1 MNPSGDRARPDGSG
15 AGRLL
20 TRRHALE
27 LGGVSALAA
36 LIAACGGSPGT
47 LETSRPEPAGEP
59 QRGGDLVFATNMD
72 ISTLDPVFSQ
82 NFSERF
88 AYYAIYN
95 TLVAY
100 DEDFNIVP
108 ELAVGWDLGD
118 AGRSL
123 TFHLRKNVTFHD
135 GTDCDAEAVKWN
147 LDRILDE
154 STNAPIR
161 GSITPPLKTVT
172 AVDKYTVRLDLAK
185 AWRPLLAAFGER
197 PGFIVSPTAVEKY
210 GKDYGRHP
218 VGSGPFRLVDYTFG
232 SKLDMER
239 FDDYWDPGK
248 PYLDSITMRHTPDQQ
263 VQMTMLR
270 TGEAHIMDAL
280 NPQLALTIQNADG
293 VVVQKARSGRWYA
306 MQMDTDRPPFDD
318 PLLRQAIAH
327 ATNSEAVKEAIYR
340 DEARIATNSIGIGWA
355 YDPKLNKPLYP
366 YDLDLARQK
375 VKDAGADGLEV
386 RYANSSQTDYQQIC
400 QLLYENYS
408 KIGLD
413 PQVETVPGSDYYNL
427 VVEDKLNWTLTAW
440 TPRADPDGLLR
451 TLFHSTSSQN
461 TTGYHN
467 PEVDRLL
474 DRAAGLTDRKAAARI
489 YTEVNRII
497 EKDAPY
503 VWIIWPNSISVTRD
517 NIQGFRFYPD
527 EVFRLRDLWMSS

>member
-1 MNPSGDRARPDGSG
+1 MNRRGGPTPGHAI
-15 AGRLL
+15 

-27 LGGVSALAA
+27 LGGVSALGM

-59 QRGGDLVFATNMD
+59 RRGGDLTFATNMD
-72 ISTLDPVFSQ
+72 IATLDPAFSQ

-95 TLVAY
+95 TLVGY

-118 AGRSL
+118 GGQTL
-123 TFHLRKNVTFHD
+123 TFHLRKNVKFHD

-147 LDRILDE
+147 LDRILEE
-154 STNAPIR
+154 STNSPIR
-161 GSITPPLKTVT
+161 GSLTPPLKTVT
-172 AVDKYTVRLDLAK
+172 AVDKHTVRLDLER

-210 GKDYGRHP
+210 GKDFGQHP
-218 VGSGPFRLVDYTFG
+218 VGSGPFAFASYTYGSELV
-232 SKLDMER
+232 LER
-239 FDDYWDPGK
+239 FEDYWAPGK

-270 TGEAHIMDAL
+270 TGEAHVMDAL
-280 NPQLALTIQNADG
+280 NPQLALTIQNAEG

-306 MQMDTDRPPFDD
+306 MQMDTDKPPFDD
-318 PLLRQAIAH
+318 PALRQAIAH
-327 ATNSEAVKEAIYR
+327 ATNREAVREALYR

-355 YDPKLNKPLYP
+355 YDPELNEPAYG
-366 YDLDLARQK
+366 YDLDAARKK
-375 VKDAGADGLEV
+375 VRQAGAEGLSV
-386 RYANSSQTDYQQIC
+386 RYANSSQTDYQQIA
-400 QLLYENYS
+400 QLLYEGYS

-413 PQVETVPGSDYYNL
+413 PQVEAVPGSDYYTL
-427 VVEDKLNWTLTAW
+427 VLEDKLNWTLTAW

-451 TLFHSTSSQN
+451 TLFHSSGSQN
-461 TTGYHN
+461 TTGYRN
-467 PEVDRLL
+467 PDVDRLL
-474 DRAAGLTDRKAAARI
+474 DQAAALTDLTKAKPI
-489 YTEVNRII
+489 YSKVNRII
-497 EKDAPY
+497 EKDSPY
-503 VWIIWPNSISVTRD
+503 VWIIWPNAISVTRE